1 MRSSDINQERLI
13 KCRNKL
19 MHHKCIPCCHYISN
33 IGWAWWGRP
42 GQMGPSAPHNRS
54 GTQADRVS
62 TVQGAPGS
70 YYFSPR
76 VGQITSSHSSVART
90 NHVAPAHCRAAGKC
104 WSAHSLCHRG
114 SSGGTKMEL
123 LSLIRRKKQDAQQ
136 CT

>member
-42 GQMGPSAPHNRS
+42 GQMGPLLHIIVPELRLI
-54 GTQADRVS
+54 VS